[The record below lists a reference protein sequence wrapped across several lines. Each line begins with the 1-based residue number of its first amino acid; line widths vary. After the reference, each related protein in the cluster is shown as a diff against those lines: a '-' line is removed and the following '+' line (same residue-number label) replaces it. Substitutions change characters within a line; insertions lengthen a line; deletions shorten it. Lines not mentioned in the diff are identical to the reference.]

1 MVLEKQFI
9 NADMFLDYVE
19 QIDDRI
25 VELVEG
31 VIVDMS
37 RPGWEHGEILIT
49 LGALIRDHARKYD
62 LGRVAGGDAGFV
74 LERRADGKDTVRGLD
89 IAFVSKEKPQERLA
103 RGWTTIAPDLA
114 VEIISPS
121 NRAEDIEK
129 KIEQLFDAGI
139 SLIWVV
145 YPELRT
151 VKVHTTHDARTLGQD
166 DTLTGG
172 DILPGFE
179 IRVAEIFPS

>member
-9 NADMFLDYVE
+9 NADMFLEYVE

-49 LGALIRDHARKYD
+49 MGALIRDHARQYD
-62 LGRVAGGDAGFV
+62 LGRVAGGDTGFV

-89 IAFVSKEKPQERLA
+89 IAFVSKEKPREQLT

-121 NRAEDIEK
+121 NKAGDIEK
-129 KIEQLFDAGI
+129 KIEQLLSAGT

-151 VKVHTTHDARTLGQD
+151 VKVHTMHGAKTLRED
-166 DTLTGG
+166 DVLSGG

-179 IRVAEIFPS
+179 IHVADIFPS

>member
-62 LGRVAGGDAGFV
+62 LGRVAGGDTGFV
-74 LERRADGKDTVRGLD
+74 LERRTDGKDTVRGLD

-121 NRAEDIEK
+121 NKAGDIEK
-129 KIEQLFDAGI
+129 KIEQLLDAGAF
-139 SLIWVV
+139 LIWVV

-151 VKVHTTHDARTLGQD
+151 VKVHTTQGAKTLRED

-172 DILPGFE
+172 AVLPGFE
-179 IRVAEIFPS
+179 LRVGDIFPP